1 MVKQPAIIKD
11 KYHGKELE
19 INSTITI
26 LIAEDEIS
34 NYYYLEAILEPYQFN
49 LIHVEN
55 GQEAVEAVKSNQH
68 IDLILM
74 DFNMPIMNGI
84 DATIEIRKTNTT
96 LPIIALTAYAMSE
109 DKERALIAGC
119 NNYLS
124 KPVSRNLIIETIKKN
139 LKKDL

>member
-1 MVKQPAIIKD
+1 
-11 KYHGKELE
+11 
-19 INSTITI
+19 
-26 LIAEDEIS
+26 
-34 NYYYLEAILEPYQFN
+34 
-49 LIHVEN
+49 
-55 GQEAVEAVKSNQH
+55 
-68 IDLILM
+68 M

-124 KPVSRNLIIETIKKN
+124 KPVSRNLIIETIHKY
-139 LKKDL
+139 LPQES